1 MYNPLEDVWQNFST
15 MRKSR
20 DESSIAKAG
29 NLTYIIGGIGE
40 RSVEYVDMRHWS
52 VAAADL
58 EQTSIPK
65 SRQQLSQQKVNA
77 NEEVK
82 KLPEWKLGPSLPDV
96 RARACAAADTD
107 VIYVFGQCFF
117 FPFSR

>member
-1 MYNPLEDVWQNFST
+1 MYNPLEDVWQNFSA
-15 MRKSR
+15 MRKGR
-20 DESSIAKAG
+20 DESCIAKAG
-29 NLTYIIGGIGE
+29 NLTYIIGGMGE
-40 RSVEYVDMRHWS
+40 RSVEYVDMRRWS
-52 VAAADL
+52 SL
-58 EQTSIPK
+58 ERSI
-65 SRQQLSQQKVNA
+65 SQNA
-77 NEEVK
+77 NEEVE